1 MATHISQKIF
11 APIVFFT
18 ITLNQVGISCI
29 IGLSNCKFFACINRP
44 DRPKT
49 RQETRTKRQ
58 QTESTNSSTKL
69 IGLSLGRNR
78 RPLKACP
85 FPIPMRITAKI
96 RTHTED
102 SLQKAEEEAETE
114 SSEQKRFGG
123 ARASV
128 DGFLYACTP

>member
-1 MATHISQKIF
+1 MATHISSHKIF
-11 APIVFFT
+11 FAPTVFFT

-29 IGLSNCKFFACINRP
+29 IGLSNCNFFACINIP

-58 QTESTNSSTKL
+58 QTESTNGSTKL

-102 SLQKAEEEAETE
+102 SLQKAEEEAE